1 MFFGQYAPWEN
12 YPKKLRHF
20 EVVNPLAVITDFFS
34 ANLLGDHHKKLKKW
48 RIYAVKDKVY
58 KDKRHGPGSLLFF
71 YDMNVLLLEA
81 AYLLYYND
89 GIAKNE
95 KVIVSAIELEV
106 ERKLWEDFP
115 ENLSHKEM
123 NDPYQA
129 VKKVF
134 RKISLQQYREYLHEW
149 LYAALYSKG
158 GNDELEADDIKV
170 VYKNLL
176 KLYSAAWLI
185 FQRENKGSVKN
196 I

>member
-1 MFFGQYAPWEN
+1 MFFGKYAPWEN

-20 EVVNPLAVITDFFS
+20 EVVNPLVVITDFFS
-34 ANLLGDHHKKLKKW
+34 ANLLGGHYKKLKNW
-48 RIYAVKDKVY
+48 RRYILKDKVY

-71 YDMNVLLLEA
+71 YDMNVRLLEA

-89 GIAKNE
+89 RIAKNG
-95 KVIVSAIELEV
+95 KVIVSVAELEV

-123 NDPYQA
+123 YDPYQA

-134 RKISLQQYREYLHEW
+134 RKISLQQYRDYLHEW
-149 LYAALYSKG
+149 LYAALYMKG
-158 GNDELEADDIKV
+158 SNDELEAEEIKF
-170 VYKNLL
+170 VYKNMR

-185 FQRENKGSVKN
+185 YQREIKYQ
-196 I
+196 